1 MEIISWSF
9 SNKRWEERLNSNN
22 NIFEIENPI
31 SSELSCLSHHK
42 FGWGLLNIIVK
53 IIKRIFKI
61 FLYLR
66 WDQFLADQNQAIKL
80 NI

>member
-31 SSELSCLSHHK
+31 SSKLSCLRTNLV
-42 FGWGLLNIIVK
+42 GVVK
-53 IIKRIFKI
+53 YNKRK
-61 FLYLR
+61 
-66 WDQFLADQNQAIKL
+66 
-80 NI
+80 